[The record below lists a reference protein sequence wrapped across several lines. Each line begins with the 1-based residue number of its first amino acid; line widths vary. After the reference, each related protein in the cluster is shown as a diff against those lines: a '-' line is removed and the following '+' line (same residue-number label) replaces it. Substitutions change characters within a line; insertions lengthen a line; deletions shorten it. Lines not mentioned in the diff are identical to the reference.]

1 MRKCTP
7 PYAPETGLHKPYRPT
22 NHEPPMQLHHLDN
35 SYLATYRPARLRFTE
50 PDGLPKSVR
59 PIWDALRAQ
68 KHRLALSCGYKLL
81 RENGLSKDERAAV
94 LAALSSAELDKGV
107 AAEARRMAQESIDL
121 VEHQWMA
128 YRVLLTAHLSD
139 GHFETCSNLLDGIP
153 ATMKTP
159 VWDEPF
165 SKSDRHLLRAA
176 ISWMT
181 QNWDDTA
188 AQLSH
193 AYPDGVAQMPKALQ
207 EDWFRLAF
215 YRDKSKDAADA
226 AFELIGGHSSEKADI
241 LIQTLVRQGWHKE
254 ALQLYRTIY
263 DQDPSSELL
272 RRRVVGLCIR
282 EGNVKEARRLMEQG
296 ALRLA
301 V

>member
-1 MRKCTP
+1 
-7 PYAPETGLHKPYRPT
+7 
-22 NHEPPMQLHHLDN
+22 MQLHHLDN
-35 SYLATYRPARLRFTE
+35 SFLAMYRPARLRFT
-50 PDGLPKSVR
+50 DSDALPKTIR
-59 PIWDALRAQ
+59 PVWDALRAQ
-68 KHRLALSCGYKLL
+68 QHRLALRHGYKLL
-81 RENGLSKDERAAV
+81 RENELDENERAAV
-94 LAALSSAELDKGV
+94 LAALSSAELDNGV
-107 AAEARRMAQESIDL
+107 AAEARRMARESIDL

-128 YRVLLTAHLSD
+128 HRVLLTAHLSD
-139 GHFETCSNLLDGIP
+139 GSFDTCSNLLDGIP
-153 ATMKTP
+153 TTMKTP
-159 VWDEPF
+159 VWDEPL
-165 SKSDRHLLRAA
+165 SKSDRHVLRAA

-181 QNWDDTA
+181 QHWDDTA
-188 AQLSH
+188 AQLSD
-193 AYPDGVAQMPKALQ
+193 AYPDGVAQMPRALQ

-215 YRDKSKDAADA
+215 YRDESKDAADA
-226 AFELIGGHSSEKADI
+226 ASELIGGHSSEKADI
-241 LIQTLVRQGWHKE
+241 LIQTLVRQGWHRE